1 MPDENLVRF
10 PLVESAAL
18 ELLREAAEDSRK
30 LVNTVKFGERE
41 WFERV
46 SNRQI
51 VLCLKEGS
59 LVGGVTQDDHG
70 NWRCVVTRVCGGL
83 DVYVTVAIDTDDD
96 NKVYVLEVENRHE

>member
-1 MPDENLVRF
+1 MPDENVVAF

-18 ELLREAAEDSRK
+18 ELLRAAAEDSEK
-30 LVNTVKFGERE
+30 LVNTIKFEGRE

-51 VLCLKEGS
+51 LLCLKEGRI
-59 LVGGVTQDDHG
+59 VGNITKDDHG
-70 NWRCVVTRVCGGL
+70 NWRCVVTRFCAGL

-96 NKVYVLEVENRHE
+96 NKVYVLSLENTA